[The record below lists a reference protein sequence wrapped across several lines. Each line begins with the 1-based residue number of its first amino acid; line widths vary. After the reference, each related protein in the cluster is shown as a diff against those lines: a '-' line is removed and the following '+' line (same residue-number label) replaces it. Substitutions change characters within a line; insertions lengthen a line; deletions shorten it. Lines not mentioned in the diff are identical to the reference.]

1 MHTRITAVTRLSDTA
16 LVEAVKRLAR
26 RERDVTAE
34 VVAHLAEVEER
45 GLHYAA
51 GYSSMFTFCTE
62 ALLLSEHAAYGRIEA
77 ARASRKFPVI
87 LDLLVEGSLNL
98 TTIGLIARHLTCDNH
113 RAVLAQSRG
122 KTKRQVEELIT
133 RLHPQP
139 DVPSTIRKLPA
150 PAPHAPMTI
159 FSAPAAESRFAAATP
174 PPPRPSVAPLAP
186 DRYKVQFT
194 ASAATC
200 AKLRRAQD
208 LLRHAVPDGDLGEIV
223 DRALTLLLDDL
234 AKRKFAETDRP
245 RPGRQTAPD
254 SRHIPAE
261 VKRAVWARDSG
272 RCAFVGTSGRR
283 CGSRAFLEY
292 HHIVPWAA
300 GGETTVQNV
309 SLRCAHHN
317 RHEAEQIFGA
327 REPDVVREAVAPY
340 ALCERDAQTRSGP
353 SNPWLHHPT

>member
-1 MHTRITAVTRLSDTA
+1 M
-16 LVEAVKRLAR
+16 
-26 RERDVTAE
+26 
-34 VVAHLAEVEER
+34 
-45 GLHYAA
+45 
-51 GYSSMFTFCTE
+51 
-62 ALLLSEHAAYGRIEA
+62 LLSEHAAYARIEA

-87 LDLLVEGSLNL
+87 LDLLADGSLNL
-98 TTIGLIARHLTCDNH
+98 TTVGLIARHLTRDNH
-113 RAVLAQSRG
+113 RDVLLQAKG
-122 KTKRQVEELIT
+122 KTKRQVEELVA

-150 PAPHAPMTI
+150 PVPHAPMPI
-159 FSAPAAESRFAAATP
+159 LSAPPAESRFAAAAPQPPPALAP
-174 PPPRPSVAPLAP
+174 PPPRPSVEPLAP

-194 ASAATC
+194 ASSATC

-208 LLRHAVPDGDLGEIV
+208 LLRHAVPNGDLGEIV

-234 AKRKFAETDRP
+234 AKRKFAETGRP

-261 VKRAVWARDSG
+261 VKRAVWARDGG
-272 RCAFVGTSGRR
+272 RCAFVGTGGKR

-292 HHIVPWAA
+292 HHVVPWAV
-300 GGETTVQNV
+300 GGETTVHNI

-317 RHEAEQIFGA
+317 RHDAEQIFGA
-327 REPDVVREAVAPY
+327 REPDVVREATAPY

-353 SNPWLHHPT
+353 SDPLLHHPT